1 MGPIEVAIFAEHKT
15 LISEGLNLTLQQIK
29 EVKLCDIDFRDPLLH
44 TIIKRIFEN
53 CLFVVKNLDNS
64 HYTEIIDL
72 KKDLHL

>member
-44 TIIKRIFEN
+44 TIIKKE
-53 CLFVVKNLDNS
+53 S
-64 HYTEIIDL
+64 
-72 KKDLHL
+72 